1 MSSMESIYENLSDEV
16 KGKLKDCKSSE
27 NLMKLAQSEGIELS
41 EEQLEAVAGGIS
53 WLPKDC
59 DDNPCEVFY

>member
-27 NLMKLAQSEGIELS
+27 DLIKLAQSEGIKLS
-41 EEQLEAVAGGIS
+41 EEQLEAVAGGRS